1 MSYSVIKMNL
11 KPTEFIIKKITKR
24 QISII
29 CILSMLIV
37 LIITNIVFSSD
48 RNQKESKLLLA
59 QKILLKNKLIY
70 LLSNLNS
77 FSGEKGDIWITD
89 PSDIKNAQQLTNV
102 GDISSFSI
110 SYDLTKIVLVRNFK
124 KLYMIDLLTGNENFL
139 TDIDVE
145 TKIGAELTHPIS
157 IFDHSAPSISPT
169 NDKIVLISKSKRD
182 RVNHIWMIDVATKE
196 KVDLTENSPTQ
207 YSYPKWSPDGGK
219 ISFISKKSK
228 NNEFIVFIMNM
239 ATASK
244 NIVEVTEGFY
254 SEWLDSKTLIVASGM
269 DMYYRFI
276 FYSIEKLK
284 EIKELKLPPGFV
296 IKFSFAP
303 PNYIYYEDES
313 KSPITDIS
321 RMNTISLERK
331 IIIKNAKSPI
341 FGK

>member
-1 MSYSVIKMNL
+1 MSYSVIKMKL
-11 KPTEFIIKKITKR
+11 KPTEFIKKKITKR
-24 QISII
+24 QMSII
-29 CILSMLIV
+29 CILSMLTV

-48 RNQKESKLLLA
+48 KNQKEPKLLLA

-70 LLSNLNS
+70 LLSNLSS

-89 PSDIKNAQQLTNV
+89 PSDIKNTQQLTNV

-124 KLYMIDLLTGNENFL
+124 KLYMIDLLTGGEDFL
-139 TDIDVE
+139 INIEVE
-145 TKIGAELTHPIS
+145 TKIGGEPSIS

-169 NDKIVLISKSKRD
+169 NDKIVFISKSKRD
-182 RVNHIWMIDVATKE
+182 GVNHIWMIDVATKE
-196 KVDLTENSPTQ
+196 KVNLTENSPSK
-207 YSYPKWSPDGGK
+207 YLYPKWSPDGEK
-219 ISFISKKSK
+219 ISFISKKGK
-228 NNEFIVFIMNM
+228 KNEFMVFIMNI

-244 NIVEVTEGFY
+244 NILEVTEGFY
-254 SEWLDSKTLIVASGM
+254 SEWVDSKTLIVASGM

-276 FYSIEKLK
+276 FYNIEKLK
-284 EIKELKLPPGFV
+284 KIKELKLPPGFV

-303 PNYIYYEDES
+303 PNYVYYEDES

-321 RMNTISLERK
+321 RMDTISLERK